1 MINDLKINLEMRFV
15 ESALSGSNHKF
26 DYARALAGKL
36 FFILTNKL
44 LITNINYKKKWAL
57 KCSFLEIFSG
67 KIFYFYFLNLI
78 CD

>member
-26 DYARALAGKL
+26 DYVRALAGKL

-44 LITNINYKKKWAL
+44 LITNINYKKK
-57 KCSFLEIFSG
+57 
-67 KIFYFYFLNLI
+67 
-78 CD
+78 